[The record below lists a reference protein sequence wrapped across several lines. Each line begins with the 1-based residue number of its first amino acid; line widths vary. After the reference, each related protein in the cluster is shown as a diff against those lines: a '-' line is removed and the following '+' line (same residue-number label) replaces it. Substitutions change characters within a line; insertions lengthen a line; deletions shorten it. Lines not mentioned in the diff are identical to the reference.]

1 MFQRLSDNLCCCCVM
16 QVSRLTGGQVYKY
29 TYFQAD
35 LDGERFIADLR
46 HNISRWVSCRIRIPP
61 VTNVADPDPGSE
73 FFPIPDLGSAL
84 KNLSILTQ
92 KIMVSELSEI

>member
-1 MFQRLSDNLCCCCVM
+1 M

-46 HNISRWVSCRIRIPP
+46 HNVSRCALFFRFVKICAGFRIRIYFIQIRIQGCE
-61 VTNVADPDPGSE
+61 N
-73 FFPIPDLGSAL
+73 
-84 KNLSILTQ
+84 
-92 KIMVSELSEI
+92 

>member
-1 MFQRLSDNLCCCCVM
+1 M

-46 HNISRWVSCRIRIPP
+46 HNISRWLSYRIRIPP
-61 VTNVADPDPGSE
+61 VASVADPDPGSE
-73 FFPIPDLGSAL
+73 FFPSLIPDPHQ
-84 KNLSILTQ
+84 SIFTQ
-92 KIMVSELSEI
+92 KNDV